1 MGESEV
7 KMRVA
12 FTVAALM
19 TVSAA
24 SWAAEGAYN
33 ELLSVRNDFW
43 DTTARTGVTVD
54 QEVCEFADGL
64 DVSSFDRQYS
74 NEFDLDTSKRGGILI
89 IR

>member
-1 MGESEV
+1 M
-7 KMRVA
+7 KRRVM
-12 FTVAALM
+12 FTVAVL

-24 SWAAEGAYN
+24 SWAAEVAYN
-33 ELLSVRNDFW
+33 ELPSARNDFW
-43 DTTARTGVTVD
+43 DTTARTGVTVE

-64 DVSSFDRQYS
+64 DVSAFDRQCS